1 MTRFFKRRI
10 AKIRLVLAAVG
21 VMAAATQV
29 WAQSGQAGLP
39 GGYLITDRW
48 RQVYSQYS
56 GVTNPAFVNEENYM
70 SLRFLFSNT
79 LEIFYSHEA
88 GFSMPLGLYDAAGV
102 SWIMQGTSKYEATKD
117 DGTPTGQN
125 ISDQGHFIALTY
137 ANNVWKG
144 LTVGGNLN
152 IIAQNVYEV
161 DNSSPNNEV
170 INSMRFGFGVDIGLT
185 YKLLRHQLLGNHIV
199 GLSTNNL
206 FNMILD
212 TEEKYATAVRLS
224 WLADYWERRIYSGV
238 DFILKDLL
246 AAEEDWKSA
255 DGDASEVNK
264 NMPYEITLK
273 LGTNILRIFK
283 LYGLVGI
290 NNEGM
295 EYIGAAFGMNVPG
308 FFNGRDFEIMT
319 QFLSITN
326 GESDANASHLTFYA
340 RTELG
345 KHREELYARKMARRG
360 TLGPNNLYN
369 KALELYYKGEY
380 YTAYWI
386 FSQIAVEYPDFFRND
401 MVSYYQ
407 GACIEGMDMRQSAI
421 AAFKRTKEEH
431 SRSVV
436 VPMADLG
443 LMRVFYRSGDSSAV
457 QSQFDELNA
466 LGVPDSIKYH
476 AYYIMGQTKIQT
488 GDYQE
493 ARQMFTMIP
502 ENHPDYVF
510 AYHAAAVANAMA
522 DNLQGAIADL
532 EFVIQIKPKNK
543 AQEEAIN
550 RSYVF
555 LGFLYYENLTEEGA
569 LAKAVTALRKVP
581 KNSYYYQD
589 ALLGLGWTALKA
601 RQWPDCMNAGAELAK
616 TATDPVLQ
624 SEGNLLQAYAQAMQK
639 NYSQAV
645 NLLEEASKRLA
656 SYTGPNESERADNRS
671 EYESVRGE
679 YENMGVRIDELGQA
693 RQSSVVQTSI
703 DSLQSLQSK
712 SKTTIDQHFKFEDE
726 FKRKSFFSRNREQV
740 KEDIDFAM
748 ARFARYAGSAGA
760 IKKSGG
766 GGGSGAIDDEIEK
779 LKRELGK

>member
-1 MTRFFKRRI
+1 MTRFSKRRI
-10 AKIRLVLAAVG
+10 ARIRLVLAAVG

-29 WAQSGQAGLP
+29 WAVTETPGSGGLP
-39 GGYLITDRW
+39 GAYLITDRW
-48 RQVYSQYS
+48 RHVYSQYS

-70 SLRFLFSNT
+70 SLRFLFATTLDIFNT
-79 LEIFYSHEA
+79 QEA
-88 GFSMPLGLYDAAGV
+88 GFNMPIGLYDAAGV
-102 SWIMQGTSKYEATKD
+102 SWVMHGTSKYKATD
-117 DGTPTGQN
+117 DKGDETGQS
-125 ISDQGHFIALTY
+125 ITDQGHFIALTY

-152 IIAQNVYEV
+152 IIAQNIADVSGSEV
-161 DNSSPNNEV
+161 RSVTNT
-170 INSMRFGFGVDIGLT
+170 MRFGFGMDIGLT
-185 YKLLRHQLLGNHIV
+185 YKVLRHQMLGNHIL

-206 FNMILD
+206 VNMILD
-212 TEEKYATAVRLS
+212 TDEKYAAALRVSLLS
-224 WLADYWERRIYSGV
+224 DFWERRIYYGA
-238 DFILKDLL
+238 DFVLKDILSG
-246 AAEEDWKSA
+246 EGDWKSM
-255 DGDASEVNK
+255 DMK
-264 NMPYEITLK
+264 TMPWEFTQKI
-273 LGTNILRIFK
+273 GTNILRIFK
-283 LYGLVGI
+283 LYGLIGF
-290 NNEGM
+290 NNEGVDH
-295 EYIGAAFGMNVPG
+295 YGFAFGANMPG
-308 FFNGRDFEIMT
+308 FFNGRDIEGMM
-319 QFLSITN
+319 QFVSIANPTN
-326 GESDANASHLTFYA
+326 GESEANASHITFYA

-345 KHREELYARKMARRG
+345 KHREEVYARRMARRG

-369 KALELYYKGEY
+369 QALEKYYKGEY
-380 YTAYWI
+380 YSAYWI

-431 SRSVV
+431 SRSVA

-443 LMRVFYRSGDSSAV
+443 MMRVFYRSGDFSAV
-457 QSQFDELNA
+457 ESQFEELNA

-476 AYYIMGQTKIQT
+476 AYYIMGQTHIQR
-488 GDYQE
+488 GDYQA
-493 ARQMFTMIP
+493 ARQLFTMIP

-522 DNLQGAIADL
+522 ENFQGAIADL

-555 LGFLYYENLTEEGA
+555 LGFLYYEDLNTEGA
-569 LAKAVTALRKVP
+569 LARAVTALRKVP

-601 RQWPDCMNAGAELAK
+601 RQWPDCLAAGAELAK
-616 TATDPVLQ
+616 NATDPILQ
-624 SEGNLLQAYAQAMQK
+624 SEGSLLQAYAHAMQK
-639 NYSQAV
+639 NYAQAV
-645 NLLEEASKRLA
+645 NLLDEASKRLA
-656 SYTGPNESERADNRS
+656 AYTGPNESDLAANRS
-671 EYESVRGE
+671 EYENVRSD
-679 YENMGVRIDELGQA
+679 YETMGVRIDELGQA

-703 DSLQSLQSK
+703 DSLQSPQSK
-712 SKTTIDQHFKFEDE
+712 GKAVIDQHFKFEDE

-766 GGGSGAIDDEIEK
+766 GSSGIDDEIER
-779 LKRELGK
+779 LKRELEGAK

>member
-10 AKIRLVLAAVG
+10 ARIRLVLAAVG
-21 VMAAATQV
+21 VTAAVMQA
-29 WAQSGQAGLP
+29 WAQDGGLP
-39 GGYLITDRW
+39 GGHLIEDRW
-48 RQVYSQYS
+48 RHVYSQYS
-56 GVTNPAFVNEENYM
+56 GVTNPAFINEENYM
-70 SLRFLFSNT
+70 SLRFLFAST
-79 LEIFYSHEA
+79 LEIFNTQEA
-88 GFSMPLGLYDAAGV
+88 GFTYPLGLYDAAGV
-102 SWIMQGTSKYEATKD
+102 SWIMNGTSKY
-117 DGTPTGQN
+117 TPTNDEGTELDGG
-125 ISDQGHFIALTY
+125 IVDQGHFIALTY
-137 ANNVWKG
+137 ARNVWKG

-152 IIAQNVYEV
+152 IIMQSIPDLQA
-161 DNSSPNNEV
+161 PNQYGNT
-170 INSMRFGFGVDIGLT
+170 MRYGVGFDLGLT
-185 YKLLRHQLLGNHIV
+185 YKVLRHQMLGNHIL

-206 FNMILD
+206 VNMIFD
-212 TEEKYATAVRLS
+212 SDEKYSTAVRISLLS
-224 WLADYWERRIYSGV
+224 DFWERRIYYGA
-238 DFILKDLL
+238 DFVLKDLL
-246 AAEEDWKSA
+246 VD
-255 DGDASEVNK
+255 DAKDLASGAVKGIPWEL
-264 NMPYEITLK
+264 TQK

-283 LYGLVGI
+283 LYGLIGF
-290 NNEGM
+290 NNEGIDH
-295 EYIGAAFGMNVPG
+295 YGFAFGANMPG
-308 FFNGRDFEIMT
+308 FFNGRDIEGMM
-319 QFLSITN
+319 QFVSIAN
-326 GESDANASHLTFYA
+326 PGSGESEANASHITFYA

-345 KHREELYARKMARRG
+345 KHREEAYARKMARRG

-431 SRSVV
+431 SRSVA

-443 LMRVFYRSGDSSAV
+443 MMRVFYRSGDFSAV
-457 QSQFDELNA
+457 ESQFEELNA

-476 AYYIMGQTKIQT
+476 AYYIMGQTHIQR
-488 GDYQE
+488 GDYQA
-493 ARQMFTMIP
+493 ARQLFTMIP
-502 ENHPDYVF
+502 EDHPDYVF

-522 DNLQGAIADL
+522 ENFQGAIADL

-555 LGFLYYENLTEEGA
+555 LGFLYYEDLNTEGA
-569 LAKAVTALRKVP
+569 LARAVTALRKVP

-601 RQWPDCMNAGAELAK
+601 RQWPDCLAAGAELAK
-616 TATDPVLQ
+616 NATDPILQ
-624 SEGNLLQAYAQAMQK
+624 SEGSLLQAYAHAMQK
-639 NYSQAV
+639 NYAQAV
-645 NLLEEASKRLA
+645 NLLDEASKKLG
-656 SYTGPNESERADNRS
+656 SYTGPNESDLAANRS
-671 EYESVRGE
+671 EYENVRSE
-679 YENMGVRIDELGQA
+679 YETMGVRIDELGQA

-703 DSLQSLQSK
+703 DSLQAPQSK
-712 SKTTIDQHFKFEDE
+712 GKAAIDQHFKFEDE
-726 FKRKSFFSRNREQV
+726 FKRKSFFSRNKEQV

-766 GGGSGAIDDEIEK
+766 GAGSGAIDDEIER
-779 LKRELGK
+779 LKRELEEAK